1 MPETWY
7 IVSVLAVVFTI
18 TLALRALPFAA
29 LRPLRKSALVRNLS
43 LWMPAG
49 ILVILA
55 ASTLR
60 SEVVADAGHLMPVCV
75 AVAVT
80 VAAHFLG
87 GRRTLL
93 SVGLGTL
100 SYVALVNLV

>member
-7 IVSVLAVVFTI
+7 IVGVLAVVFTI
-18 TLALRALPFAA
+18 TLALRALPFVA

-55 ASTLR
+55 GSTLR
-60 SEVVADAGHLMPVCV
+60 GEVMADAGHLMPVLA

-80 VAAHFLG
+80 AAAHLLG

-100 SYVALVNLV
+100 SYVAL